1 MTDSTDPTDLP
12 DAIAEARQ
20 ALKRSKS
27 VGGDSSLSD
36 LALIRT
42 RQERCLSSMLVG
54 LLLGATFLI
63 QGARSYSLFT
73 VISVLFMWA
82 MGLYSLFLFQKLERA
97 RRLFEEYAP
106 QNLSDLAA
114 RAEMHEPQS

>member
-1 MTDSTDPTDLP
+1 MTDSTAPTELP
-12 DAIAEARQ
+12 GAIAEARKT
-20 ALKRSKS
+20 LKWSKS

-42 RQERCLSSMLVG
+42 RQERCLSSIISG
-54 LLLGATFLI
+54 FLLGATFLI
-63 QGARSYSLFT
+63 QGSRSYSLAT
-73 VISVLFMWA
+73 VISVLFMWSL
-82 MGLYSLFLFQKLERA
+82 GLYSLFLFRKLERA

-114 RAEMHEPQS
+114 RSEMNEPQS